1 MVYRVAKGYATPDTY
16 AVGSLAQRRGR
27 AGAGAGVV
35 DF

>member
-27 AGAGAGVV
+27 TAVGAGIV